1 MPKITTRTPPTAS
14 RGAPKTRRGGQR
26 PRGVAR
32 VETILA
38 AALAVLVDEGYESF
52 TLRNISRR
60 ARITL
65 STLQHYYPSKEDLF
79 RAVVDK
85 TITDYDRTL
94 ADRAAATDGTARA
107 RLEVIVDYLLQDLRR
122 PQTSGFFLEL
132 WSRAFRDPYVNEL
145 MLRAYRH
152 HRDML
157 RIAMAPLS
165 PALPGRVAEQ
175 RAVIVA
181 ALIEGM
187 QLFIGAGKPADPALE
202 GIEQE
207 IKKLIVRLAS
217 TR

>member
-1 MPKITTRTPPTAS
+1 YVK
-14 RGAPKTRRGGQR
+14 K
-26 PRGVAR
+26 
-32 VETILA
+32 
-38 AALAVLVDEGYESF
+38 
-52 TLRNISRR
+52 
-60 ARITL
+60 
-65 STLQHYYPSKEDLF
+65 
-79 RAVVDK
+79 
-85 TITDYDRTL
+85 
-94 ADRAAATDGTARA
+94 AAATDGTARA
-107 RLEVIVDYLLQDLRR
+107 RLEAMIEYLINDLRR
-122 PQTSGFFLEL
+122 PQTTGFFLEF

-152 HRDML
+152 HRDKL
-157 RIAMAPLS
+157 RLAMAPLNPS
-165 PALPGRVAEQ
+165 LPGRIAEQ

>member
-1 MPKITTRTPPTAS
+1 MPRNP
-14 RGAPKTRRGGQR
+14 PKTGTPAPRSNSRARRSGQR
-26 PRGVAR
+26 PRGIAR
-32 VETILA
+32 VETILD
-38 AALAVLVDEGYESF
+38 AALGVLVDEGYASF
-52 TLRNISRR
+52 TLRNIARR

-94 ADRAAATDGTARA
+94 KEKSGATDGTAKA
-107 RLEVIVDYLLQDLRR
+107 RLEVIIDYLLQDLRR
-122 PQTSGFFLEL
+122 PETSGFFLEL

-157 RIAMAPLS
+157 RIAMAPLN

-175 RAVIVA
+175 RAVMVA

-202 GIEQE
+202 GIEAE
-207 IKKLIVRLAS
+207 IKRLIVRLA
-217 TR
+217 THR

>member
-1 MPKITTRTPPTAS
+1 MTRSPRRPAKRRTTQRA
-14 RGAPKTRRGGQR
+14 RGI
-26 PRGVAR
+26 AR
-32 VETILA
+32 ERQILD

-52 TLRNISRR
+52 TLRNIARR

-85 TITDYDRTL
+85 TVADYDR
-94 ADRAAATDGTARA
+94 AYVEKAAATNGTAKA
-107 RLEVIVDYLLQDLRR
+107 RLEAMVEYLVNDLRR
-122 PQTSGFFLEL
+122 PETTGFFLEF

-145 MLRAYRH
+145 MQRAYRH
-152 HRDML
+152 HRDKL
-157 RIAMAPLS
+157 RIAMAPLN

-202 GIEQE
+202 GIEAE

-217 TR
+217 NR